1 MIIGIPKEIKQ
12 NEYRVGMI
20 PAGVRALVEA
30 GHKVYVQKTAGIA
43 SDFTDDEYAQ
53 VGAEIKDTMKEIY
66 DNAVMIVKV
75 KEPLE
80 QEYELLH
87 ENQTIF
93 TYLHLATAKDLTLA
107 LLKNKVIGIA
117 YETVQISDGSLPL
130 LIPMSE
136 IAGRVSVQVGA
147 YFLQRENGG
156 RGVLLG
162 GVPGV
167 IPGKVVILGGGTVG
181 TNAAKM
187 ALGLGASVTI
197 LDINLNR
204 LRYLDDVF
212 GSRLVTLMSNRHN
225 IEEQAG
231 EADLLIG
238 AVLLPGAKAPH
249 LITKDMLPKMKK
261 GSVIVD
267 VAVDQG
273 GCVET
278 IRPTFHD
285 NPTYEI
291 DGVIHYGVANIPS
304 CVARTSTFALTNA
317 TLPYVLELARLGS
330 TLAIKEDESLRRGVN
345 VYKGKLNYKAVANAL
360 NLDYTPLEL

>member
-1 MIIGIPKEIKQ
+1 
-12 NEYRVGMI
+12 
-20 PAGVRALVEA
+20 
-30 GHKVYVQKTAGIA
+30 
-43 SDFTDDEYAQ
+43 
-53 VGAEIKDTMKEIY
+53 
-66 DNAVMIVKV
+66 
-75 KEPLE
+75 
-80 QEYELLH
+80 
-87 ENQTIF
+87 
-93 TYLHLATAKDLTLA
+93 
-107 LLKNKVIGIA
+107 
-117 YETVQISDGSLPL
+117 
-130 LIPMSE
+130 
-136 IAGRVSVQVGA
+136 
-147 YFLQRENGG
+147 
-156 RGVLLG
+156 
-162 GVPGV
+162 
-167 IPGKVVILGGGTVG
+167 
-181 TNAAKM
+181 M

-231 EADLLIG
+231 EVDLLIG

-317 TLPYVLELARLGS
+317 TLPYVLELARFGS

>member
-93 TYLHLATAKDLTLA
+93 TYLHLAAAKDLTLA

-147 YFLQRENGG
+147 YFLQKENGG

-249 LITKDMLPKMKK
+249 LIKKDMLPKMKK